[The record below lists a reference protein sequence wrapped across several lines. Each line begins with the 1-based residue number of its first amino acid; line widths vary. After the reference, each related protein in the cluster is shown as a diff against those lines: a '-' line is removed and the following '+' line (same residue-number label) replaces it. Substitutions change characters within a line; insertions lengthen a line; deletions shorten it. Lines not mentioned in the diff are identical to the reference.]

1 MSNAEREQF
10 STISTFERPGVPLA
24 YDALVRMMYAPVGGS
39 RAMRETAID
48 ALGITPGTRVL
59 ELGCGTGS
67 MTELLVARGADV
79 VAVDGSARM
88 IARARTKAPAAQF
101 EHSRLEDYRTD
112 RKFDQVLF
120 AFVLHEQSASNR
132 KEMLSA
138 AARFLAPGGCIAVV
152 DHAVPERG
160 VFARAW
166 RSFLLRLEPPSV
178 AEIVERGYREEL
190 EAAGM
195 TAIERLPLAA
205 GTAELTIGRHR

>member
-138 AARFLAPGGCIAVV
+138 AARLAAASRWWITRCPSAACLRA
-152 DHAVPERG
+152 RG
-160 VFARAW
+160 VPSFCVSNRRASP
-166 RSFLLRLEPPSV
+166 RSSSAV
-178 AEIVERGYREEL
+178 IVRSSKRRE
-190 EAAGM
+190 
-195 TAIERLPLAA
+195 
-205 GTAELTIGRHR
+205 